1 MSDLLEYPRTCTKPS
16 SEEYELRCGQDHVSH
31 VRRKPKNSYGVRRVG
46 LRHDIF
52 NTFDNGVDRR
62 FKEVFYLVPEGGI
75 SHWTSSASEDTTHP
89 GKLSF
94 PLFTPQRASLSHR
107 EPNFTNWGL
116 LLSEK
121 ASFNPVSKLS
131 VKAARSCS
139 LSNLDFLSFARQ
151 EKT

>member
-1 MSDLLEYPRTCTKPS
+1 MSDLLEYPRTCTEPS
-16 SEEYELRCGQDHVSH
+16 SEEYELRCGQGVSH
-31 VRRKPKNSYGVRRVG
+31 VRREPKNSYGVRRVG

-62 FKEVFYLVPEGGI
+62 FKEIFYLVPEGDI
-75 SHWTSSASEDTTHP
+75 TLDFQCVRNTTQP
-89 GKLSF
+89 VKLSF
-94 PLFTPQRASLSHR
+94 LLFTLQRASLSRR

-151 EKT
+151 GKK

>member
-1 MSDLLEYPRTCTKPS
+1 MSDAAAS
-16 SEEYELRCGQDHVSH
+16 
-31 VRRKPKNSYGVRRVG
+31 
-46 LRHDIF
+46 
-52 NTFDNGVDRR
+52 VD
-62 FKEVFYLVPEGGI
+62 FQ
-75 SHWTSSASEDTTHP
+75 HHP

-151 EKT
+151 GKK